1 MDAVTY
7 PDPAVIRFI
16 SEALI
21 PLRVTS
27 DTKPLSEDFN
37 VKWTPTLISLSPDGK
52 EHHRTLG
59 FLEPEDLIAS
69 LLLGKGKYFFDS
81 EKFPE
86 ALITLEIIISDYKKT
101 HAVPEAIYL
110 RGVSQYKNTGDP
122 MPLKAAYE
130 ILQELQK
137 YFSQTQEKII
147 ELALKQILENIIEEL
162 NE

>member
-7 PDPAVIRFI
+7 PDPEVISFI
-16 SEALI
+16 SETLI

-27 DTKPLSEDFN
+27 DTKPLSEVFN
-37 VKWTPTLISLSPDGK
+37 VKWTPTLITLSPEGI

-59 FLEPEDLIAS
+59 FLEPKDLIAS
-69 LLLGKGKYFFDS
+69 LLLGKGKYLFDS

-86 ALITLEIIISDYKKT
+86 ALITLEIIISDYKHT

-122 MPLKAAYE
+122 TPLKAAYE
-130 ILQELQK
+130 LLSNDFPKGEW
-137 YFSQTQEKII
+137 TQRAYPYRLIG
-147 ELALKQILENIIEEL
+147 
-162 NE
+162 